1 MHAQIAPRAARSL
14 CAVMEVAV
22 ARSAHLVGSLPGDDA
37 DDAMRLALATLGST
51 LRSLP
56 DGETGERHNWIIHI
70 IEAMRSHPDLEVKKD
85 GDWSDYD
92 KTPVFRVRKGHTL
105 RADSLDFG
113 HVKTFEANWP
123 AFARLRDERQEPNLA
138 FQAGVPGD
146 FDMALFTLG
155 PAGAF
160 RHRPAFRQAT
170 LREIREIYR
179 RAGKDVVFQIE
190 IPAELAFVARMPAPA
205 RPLMAAA
212 MARGV
217 ARLVQLS
224 PAGARFGIHL
234 CLGDMN
240 HRALASMPD
249 TTPVVLLA
257 NAIIKAW
264 PAGRSLEFVHAPFAA
279 AEKMP
284 RTDPAWYAPLLRLK
298 LPQTTRFA
306 AGFVHEDQDL
316 EEQRELRGLI
326 ERNVGREVD
335 VSTSC
340 GLGRRTRPAAVAAL
354 ERTAAL
360 TRN

>member
-1 MHAQIAPRAARSL
+1 MSRA
-14 CAVMEVAV
+14 
-22 ARSAHLVGSLPGDDA
+22 AHLVGSLPGDSA
-37 DDAMRLALATLGST
+37 DDAMRLAVSNLGPA
-51 LRSLP
+51 LQSLP

-70 IEAMRSHPDLEVKKD
+70 IEGLRSHPDLKLKKD

-92 KTPVFRVRKGHTL
+92 DIPVFRVRRGHTL
-105 RADSLDFG
+105 RGDSLDFG
-113 HVKTFEANWP
+113 HVANFEDSWP
-123 AFARLRDERQEPNLA
+123 AFTRLRDEQHNAALA
-138 FQAGVPGD
+138 FQVGIPGD

-155 PAGAF
+155 PAGPF
-160 RHRPAFRQAT
+160 RNRAAFRQAT

-179 RAGKDVVFQIE
+179 RGGNDVVFQIE
-190 IPAELAFVARMPAPA
+190 IPAELAFVARMPAPL
-205 RPLMAAA
+205 RPA
-212 MARGV
+212 MAKFLARGI
-217 ARLVQLS
+217 ARLVRLS
-224 PAGARFGIHL
+224 PSGARFGIHL

-240 HRALASMPD
+240 HRALATMPD

-279 AEKMP
+279 AEIEP
-284 RTDPAWYAPLLRLK
+284 RTDPEWYAPLTKLK
-298 LPQTTRFA
+298 LPASTRFA

-316 EEQRELRGLI
+316 EVQRQLRGLI
-326 ERNVGREVD
+326 EGNVGREVA

-360 TRN
+360 TVD

>member
-1 MHAQIAPRAARSL
+1 ME
-14 CAVMEVAV
+14 AVV
-22 ARSAHLVGSLPGDDA
+22 ARSAHLVGSLPGGDA
-37 DDAMRLALATLGST
+37 DDAMRLALNTLGASLQT
-51 LRSLP
+51 LP

-70 IEAMRSHPDLEVKKD
+70 IEAMRTHPDLEVKKE

-113 HVKTFEANWP
+113 HVKTFEENWP
-123 AFARLRDERQEPNLA
+123 VFERLRTEQGKPDLA

-160 RHRPAFRQAT
+160 RHRSAFRRAT

-179 RAGKDVVFQIE
+179 RAGKNVVFQIE

-205 RPLMAAA
+205 RPLMAAS

-257 NAIIKAW
+257 NAIVKAW
-264 PAGRSLEFVHAPFAA
+264 PPGRDLEFVHAPFAA

-284 RTDPAWYAPLLRLK
+284 RTDPAWYAPLVQLRL
-298 LPQTTRFA
+298 PESTRFA

-360 TRN
+360 TVD

>member
-1 MHAQIAPRAARSL
+1 MTRA
-14 CAVMEVAV
+14 
-22 ARSAHLVGSLPGDDA
+22 AHLVGSLPGDSA
-37 DDAMRLALATLGST
+37 DDAMRLAVANLGTTLN
-51 LRSLP
+51 SLP

-70 IEAMRSHPDLEVKKD
+70 LEGFRTHPDLVLKKD

-92 KTPVFRVRKGHTL
+92 KIPQFRIRRGHTL
-105 RADSLDFG
+105 RADSFDFG
-113 HVKTFEANWP
+113 HVANFEESWP
-123 AFARLRDERQEPNLA
+123 VFKRLRDEQHAPDLA
-138 FQAGVPGD
+138 YQVGVPGD

-160 RHRPAFRQAT
+160 RHRAVFRQAT

-179 RAGKDVVFQIE
+179 LAGTDVVFQFE
-190 IPAELAFVARMPAPA
+190 IPAELAFVARLPQPL
-205 RPLMAAA
+205 RPLMARTLG
-212 MARGV
+212 RGV
-217 ARLVQLS
+217 ARLAALS

-240 HRALASMPD
+240 HKALATMPD

-257 NAIIKAW
+257 NAIVKAW
-264 PAGRSLEFVHAPFAA
+264 PAGRPLEFVHAPFAA
-279 AEKMP
+279 ADIEP
-284 RTDPAWYAPLLRLK
+284 RTDAAWYEPLTK
-298 LPQTTRFA
+298 LEIPTSTRFA

-316 EEQRELRGLI
+316 EVQRELRALI
-326 ERNVGREVD
+326 ERNVGREVA

-360 TRN
+360 TAD